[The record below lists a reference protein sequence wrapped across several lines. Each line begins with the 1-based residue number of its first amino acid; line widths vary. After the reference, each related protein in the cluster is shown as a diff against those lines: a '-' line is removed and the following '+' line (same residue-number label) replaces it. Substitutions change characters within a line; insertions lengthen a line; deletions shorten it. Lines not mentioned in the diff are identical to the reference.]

1 MTSVGAHRGGMPV
14 LAVVHDDDNR
24 SNHDGGR
31 SLLDKI
37 VRDDARQMLTAAP
50 QDGDVRLYRAVC

>member
-1 MTSVGAHRGGMPV
+1 MPV
-14 LAVVHDDDNR
+14 LAVVHDDDDDNR